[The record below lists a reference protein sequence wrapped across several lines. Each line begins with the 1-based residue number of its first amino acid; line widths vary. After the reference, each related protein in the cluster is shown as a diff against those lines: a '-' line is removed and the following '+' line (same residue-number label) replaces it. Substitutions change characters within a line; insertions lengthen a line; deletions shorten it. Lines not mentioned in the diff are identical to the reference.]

1 MKDTGR
7 QPGVSVVLIVRD
19 GARYVEQAIAS
30 VLRSR
35 RAPLEIIVVDGGS
48 RDDTVQRARREPL
61 VRIVPQV
68 SQGIPGAYNEGIVAA
83 RGELIAF
90 ISHDDLW
97 EPGKLDLQAGLMLA
111 RPELDLSVTMV
122 QHFLADGAEVPPGFR
137 PELLQHA
144 VPGLIMEALMVRPRA
159 FDKVG
164 LFDPKFTAGEDTDW
178 FARVRDAA
186 LPMVVMPEVLV
197 RKRVHATNFSI
208 NSPVLNAQLLRALR
222 GSIARKRGGGNGA
235 AAGAATH
242 AGEA

>member
-1 MKDTGR
+1 MTDR
-7 QPGVSVVLIVRD
+7 ERLHGVSVVLIVRD

-35 RAPLEIIVVDGGS
+35 TRPLEIVVVDGGS
-48 RDDTVQRARREPL
+48 RDDTVQRAAREPL
-61 VRIVPQV
+61 VRIVTQA
-68 SQGIPGAYNEGIVAA
+68 SRGIPGAYNEGIAAA

-122 QHFLADGAEVPPGFR
+122 QHVLEEGAAIPSGFR
-137 PELLQHA
+137 PELLQQA
-144 VPGLIMEALMVRPRA
+144 VPGFIMEALMVRPRI

-208 NSPVLNAQLLRALR
+208 NAPALNGHLLRALR
-222 GSIARKRGGGNGA
+222 GSIARKRAGTTEA
-235 AAGAATH
+235 AQC